1 MKQTFPDH
9 DKVYDCYTQ
18 LVESSFGDRIRITVI
33 KDQDG
38 FNLITENGELLRD
51 MSDDGFLEFVNSHTS
66 TSLNMLIEEMKWI
79 PPRILKG
86 EDKEFNKFIKEFEN
100 RIAYIKSDFQEN
112 NPTIDED

>member
-1 MKQTFPDH
+1 MKQTY

-18 LVESSFGDRIRITVI
+18 LVESSFGDRVKITVI

-38 FNLITENGELLRD
+38 FNLVTDDNEFLRD

-79 PPRILKG
+79 PPRILNG
-86 EDKEFNKFIKEFEN
+86 ETSQFNKFVKEFET
-100 RIAYIKSDFQEN
+100 RIAYIKSDFQRN
-112 NPTIDED
+112 NSSMDEE